1 MAEADPWGAYLDA
14 YARHL
19 SRVQASLEAGR
30 VIGEPFAMERPSVPM
45 PRRHADRARALVEA
59 TNQLAA
65 RLAQRRD
72 VVGTVLRYS
81 RVRDP
86 ERVVLIDLIL

>member
-1 MAEADPWGAYLDA
+1 MAEQDAWGRYLDA
-14 YARHL
+14 YAEHL
-19 SRVQASLEAGR
+19 RRLGESLERGR
-30 VIGEPFAMERPSVPM
+30 VLTEPFTLPRPSEPL
-45 PRRHADRARALVEA
+45 PTRHRDRARALVEA

-65 RLAQRRD
+65 RLERRRD

-86 ERVVLIDLIL
+86 ERVVLIDVVL